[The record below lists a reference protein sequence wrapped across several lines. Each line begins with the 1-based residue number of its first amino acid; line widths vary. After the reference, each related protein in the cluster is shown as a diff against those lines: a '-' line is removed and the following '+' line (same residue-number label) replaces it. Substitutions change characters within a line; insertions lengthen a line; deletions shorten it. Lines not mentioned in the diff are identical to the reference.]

1 MFRVDSSRFN
11 NYPAYEF
18 NLERLDFYQV
28 GNKDLYI
35 VCRAGGSTD
44 DCVQTGSQEY
54 INGWLYG
61 AVQAACGQLRKRMES
76 YPELRNYDEDHQY
89 DMNRE
94 PDEMQSTWTKPWAS
108 SSSIIQIL
116 LMGWLS
122 TTWKYDQHL
131 KGEKSFEKHRYFGKS
146 AS

>member
-1 MFRVDSSRFN
+1 MFRVDSSRFS

-28 GNKDLYI
+28 GNKDIYI

-44 DCVQTGSQEY
+44 ECVQTGSQEY

-61 AVQAACGQLRKRMES
+61 AVQAACGQLRKRLVS
-76 YPELRNYDEDHQY
+76 YPELQNYDEDHEY

-94 PDEMQSTWTKPWAS
+94 PDDV
-108 SSSIIQIL
+108 L
-116 LMGWLS
+116 GLS
-122 TTWKYDQHL
+122 LIHI
-131 KGEKSFEKHRYFGKS
+131 
-146 AS
+146 

>member
-18 NLERLDFYQV
+18 NLEHLDFYQV

-61 AVQAACGQLRKRMES
+61 VQSRPRVVS
-76 YPELRNYDEDHQY
+76 F
-89 DMNRE
+89 
-94 PDEMQSTWTKPWAS
+94 AS
-108 SSSIIQIL
+108 AWKAIQ
-116 LMGWLS
+116 
-122 TTWKYDQHL
+122 
-131 KGEKSFEKHRYFGKS
+131 SFEIMTRTIS
-146 AS
+146 MT